1 MTIGDQ
7 RAFPHEYKELGNIRV
22 VQEGMTYRQWLVGQ
36 IAGDIL
42 KVAIGYNVSEAYN
55 TECAKAAIEY
65 ADAIIKRLEEK

>member
-1 MTIGDQ
+1 MKIDDQ
-7 RAFPHEYKELGNIRV
+7 SAFPLPATDHMHYV
-22 VQEGMTYRQWLVGQ
+22 PGMTYRQWLVGQ

-65 ADAIIKRLEEK
+65 ADAIIKRMEEK